1 MQTQSDEIRPPD
13 KVFDVISSGDHGAV
27 SVRDIGDDEQN

>member
-1 MQTQSDEIRPPD
+1 MQTQRDEIRPTG
-13 KVFDVISSGDHGAV
+13 KVFDVISSGV